1 MSRNIMSASSSS
13 SAYLTGKR
21 CTDGHVE
28 FDIWNLINRK
38 TQENAF
44 CMTSKFRIGA
54 KIHRIST
61 TKVHRERH
69 SIEDVK
75 TVHDDVTSS
84 SSSDCSQDWN
94 DFDDEED
101 DLVDLYRMIQ
111 SKPTLSAAA
120 GSIVTLTKSYNINR
134 PFSGIESDV
143 VSEIS
148 EKGTR
153 AQKLYLKRCADFL
166 ITPSKIFLKAL
177 PAVVVDIA
185 HQNIGPK
192 GAEACAIALSQTR
205 SVRVV
210 NLNDNAIGHRGAKF
224 MAMMLKE
231 NKQITE
237 LSLSDNNIGSRG
249 VKYIVNI
256 LMENDTVQKLDLSNN
271 GFKDKD
277 AVLFKQLLEETRNL
291 RYLNLSYNLL
301 REEGG
306 VLLGEAL
313 SYNDSLEE
321 LDLTWNHLRRQGA
334 TGVGEGIMD
343 NTSLK
348 KLTLGWNGFYLEG
361 CIALQKSFLYNT
373 TLEVLDL
380 TNNRINRECIE
391 QLTYGLAKNSTVHTL
406 ILKFN
411 PLTSDGVNDVLQF
424 LVDNPISG
432 IKLLDVGIQQVDQNA
447 LALINEV
454 HLQGRELK
462 VIHGRVIGQ
471 LKSKGPELEK
481 SLIEEHPA
489 LVLIEFGKL
498 MGFRLVDLFSS
509 LDKDGSRT
517 LDRDEI
523 RSGLKLAN
531 VPFSDDC
538 IDILIKKLDIN
549 GDGVI
554 DFSELLVA
562 QQQHRDAIVR
572 MKEAEQSEGAIRME
586 DTPLWRIRTRLM
598 KLMAEKMSD
607 YASFKRI
614 SDSIAKHVQKKN
626 DELEARREAI
636 TKERAR
642 RPRKV
647 RSRPTSSS
655 QPIPVIKTTNTD
667 KDPDVETSDNNHA
680 HEDTEDVEVVDVEDD
695 DVTGEVD
702 IEIELADNNVKRGE
716 QKPIKEEKSTMADV
730 KERLRKHSIQLPVR
744 SSDYL
749 GLSSGKPCKDYSSWS
764 IPEDAEKSKFN

>member
-69 SIEDVK
+69 SMEELK

-210 NLNDNAIGHRGAKF
+210 NMNDNAIGHRGAKF

-231 NKQITE
+231 NKQIKE

-256 LMENDTVQKLDLSNN
+256 LMENDIVQKLDLSNN

-291 RYLNLSYNLL
+291 RYLNLSYNFL
-301 REEGG
+301 REEG
-306 VLLGEAL
+306 
-313 SYNDSLEE
+313 
-321 LDLTWNHLRRQGA
+321 
-334 TGVGEGIMD
+334 D

-361 CIALQKSFLYNT
+361 CIALQKSLLYNT

-680 HEDTEDVEVVDVEDD
+680 HEDTEDVKVVDVEDD

-702 IEIELADNNVKRGE
+702 IELELADENVKRGE
-716 QKPIKEEKSTMADV
+716 QKHIKEEKSTMADV

-749 GLSSGKPCKDYSSWS
+749 SLSSGKPCKD
-764 IPEDAEKSKFN
+764 